1 VLQSDAHREERERK
15 VVLMAGIFKAYD
27 IRGIVGKDLDEELAY
42 KVGRAF
48 VRVTKTAGKSVLI
61 GRDMRT
67 TSEPLAAAAIRGM
80 TDEGADVVD
89 ANLTSAPLFYFAT
102 KSYPAGIMVTA
113 SHNPKEYNGFK
124 LCREQAIPISYDTG
138 IDKIEKLVR
147 EGRFDP
153 PAKKKGK
160 VTRKE
165 YLKAF
170 LDFNLKFLK
179 ITKPVKIVVDAGN
192 GMGGYEYS
200 ALTERFAQEKRS
212 LIEIVPLYF
221 ELDGEFP
228 NHEANPLKEETLTT
242 LRDTVRKTRGAAL
255 GLALDGDG
263 DRCVFLDEKG
273 EVITADLSTALI
285 ARELLKAHKGATIM
299 YDLRSSRVVPETIA
313 AAGGKPFMYR
323 VGHAYIKAKM
333 REEKMLL
340 GGELSGH
347 FYPGEANYTEN
358 TMYALFQVLNLLEET
373 GKRLSELV
381 APLRKYSHSGEINS
395 EVKDPDGVLRRAEAK
410 FGKLP
415 GVKELSYIDGLRVE
429 YPTWWFNLRKSNT
442 EPVIRL
448 NLEAETRE
456 EMERR
461 RDELIALIRA

>member
-1 VLQSDAHREERERK
+1 
-15 VVLMAGIFKAYD
+15 MAGIFKAYD

-42 KVGRAF
+42 RVGRAF
-48 VRVTKTAGKSVLI
+48 VRVTKTAGKTVLI

-67 TSEPLAAAAIRGM
+67 TSEPLAAATVRGM
-80 TDEGADVVD
+80 TEEGADVVD
-89 ANLTSAPLFYFAT
+89 ADLTSAPLFYFAA
-102 KSYPAGIMVTA
+102 KSYPAGVMVTA

-138 IDKIEKLVR
+138 IDKIEELVR
-147 EGRFDP
+147 EGKFGP
-153 PAKKKGK
+153 PAKKRGK
-160 VTRKE
+160 VTKRE
-165 YLKAF
+165 F
-170 LDFNLKFLK
+170 LETFLGFNLKFLN
-179 ITKPVKIVVDAGN
+179 ITKPVKIVIDAGN
-192 GMGGYEYS
+192 GMGGYEYG
-200 ALTERFAQEKRS
+200 ALRERFAKGKRP

-221 ELDGEFP
+221 ELDGGFP
-228 NHEANPLKEETLTT
+228 NHEANPLKEETLAT
-242 LRDTVRKTRGAAL
+242 LQAQIRKEKGVTL

-273 EVITADLSTALI
+273 EIVTADLSTALI

-299 YDLRSSRVVPETIA
+299 YDLRSSRVVPETIV

-333 REEKMLL
+333 REGRMLL

-347 FYPGEANYTEN
+347 FYPSEANYTEN
-358 TMYALFQVLNLLEET
+358 TMYALFQVLNLMEET
-373 GKRLSELV
+373 DKKMSELV

-395 EVKDPDGVLRRAEAK
+395 EVKDADGVLRRAEAK
-410 FGKLP
+410 YRRLP
-415 GVKELSYIDGLRVE
+415 GVKDVSHIDGLRIE

-448 NLEAETRE
+448 NLEAETQQ
-456 EMERR
+456 EMEQR
-461 RDELIALIRA
+461 RDELLALIRA

>member
-1 VLQSDAHREERERK
+1 M
-15 VVLMAGIFKAYD
+15 LMAGIFKAYD
-27 IRGIVGKDLDEELAY
+27 IRGIVGRDLDEELAY
-42 KVGRAF
+42 RIGRAF
-48 VRVTKTAGKSVLI
+48 VRFTKTAGKTVLI

-67 TSEPLAAAAIRGM
+67 TSEPLAAATVRGM
-80 TDEGADVVD
+80 TEEGADVVD
-89 ANLTSAPLFYFAT
+89 AGLASAPLFYFAA
-102 KSYPAGIMVTA
+102 KSYPAGVMVTA

-147 EGRFDP
+147 EGRFGP
-153 PAKKKGK
+153 PAKERGK
-160 VTRKE
+160 VTRRGFLE
-165 YLKAF
+165 AF
-170 LDFNLKFLK
+170 LGFNLKFLN

-192 GMGGYEYS
+192 GMGGYEYG
-200 ALTERFAQEKRS
+200 ALRERFAKGKRP

-221 ELDGEFP
+221 ELDGGFP
-228 NHEANPLKEETLTT
+228 NHEANPLKEETLVT
-242 LRDTVRKTRGAAL
+242 LQARIRREKGVTL

-333 REEKMLL
+333 REGRMLL

-358 TMYALFQVLNLLEET
+358 TMYALFQVLNLMEET
-373 GKRLSELV
+373 GKKLSELV
-381 APLRKYSHSGEINS
+381 APLRKYSHSGEINN

-410 FGKLP
+410 YGRLP
-415 GVKELSYIDGLRVE
+415 GVKDVSRIDGLRIE

-448 NLEAETRE
+448 NLEAETRQ

-461 RDELIALIRA
+461 RDELLALIRV